1 MFVTLLYVMTS
12 TEPFTMDGVD
22 EFSPPDERRK
32 AVLFC
37 PDCGHEIDLR
47 DDWESDEHGD
57 HEQLRCP
64 VCRTVVDTD

>member
-1 MFVTLLYVMTS
+1 MTS

-47 DDWESDEHGD
+47 DDWESDERGD